1 MFSKDPKLPVYSM
14 HVVYI
19 VSSCSLQV
27 LVLWKVQVCGKIDCE
42 IFRFIKSGKQRE
54 IFCGKRLILIVQVY
68 SEEGER
74 EGREKGVKVL
84 LFNIESTS

>member
-68 SEEGER
+68 GER
-74 EGREKGVKVL
+74 GRGKKRGEGSSL
-84 LFNIESTS
+84 QY